1 MHVQKNGNPIQFNS
15 MTLSDD
21 DNTSRGKKGKKK
33 RRKNELQQ
41 TFEASLCKQS
51 INPIEKFPSP
61 YVIHFHYKIKS
72 E

>member
-1 MHVQKNGNPIQFNS
+1 METQFNSIQFNS

-21 DNTSRGKKGKKK
+21 DNTSRGKKGKKKK